1 MSKRKIG
8 YKIIFIDLIESIGV
22 KQGFIKTI
30 KDLIIKPE
38 EVVEYFVE
46 SREGQNQERTK
57 YLSPLKL
64 LMFVIAFI
72 SILSLIVGYDVT
84 IGPDENYLTTKKEF
98 LKENENYFE
107 DVGYK
112 KDTDYGDARIEF
124 EYQEEERFDKDIYEV
139 YKNNKITISIIT
151 ALISA
156 FISKLLFY
164 RKKEINTAFH
174 FVIYIY
180 VWSLLLLVTPFSIYL
195 DQQISEYS
203 SFILTLTYCSYV
215 VYRFFK
221 PSILAA
227 IIKGLLIG
235 FIPITIMLISILIYN
250 IALGDYYNEEKF
262 YEENP
267 TFIDLDKC
275 YGDCEDGWGTYTW
288 GDGETYTGEW
298 KDGLPHGKGTY
309 KWADG
314 ETYTGD
320 FINGEIME

>member
-30 KDLIIKPE
+30 KDLIVKPD

-46 SREGQNQERTK
+46 SREGQKQERTK

-64 LMFVIAFI
+64 LMFVIAFV

-84 IGPDENYLTTKKEF
+84 IGPEENYLTTKKEF

-107 DVGYK
+107 DLGYK
-112 KDTDYGDARIEF
+112 EETDYGDARIEF
-124 EYQEEERFDKDIYEV
+124 EYQEEERFFKDSFGV
-139 YKNNKITISIIT
+139 FKNNKITITIIL

-164 RKKEINTAFH
+164 RKKEINTPFH

-180 VWSLLLLVTPFSIYL
+180 VGSILLLVAPLSIYL

-203 SFILTLTYCSYV
+203 SSILYLTYCSFV

-221 PSILAA
+221 PSMLAA

-235 FIPITIMLISILIYN
+235 FIPTIIVLISIFIYN

-267 TFIDLDKC
+267 TFIDLQKC
-275 YGDCEDGWGTYTW
+275 YGDCEDGWGTYT
-288 GDGETYTGEW
+288 
-298 KDGLPHGKGTY
+298 
-309 KWADG
+309 WADG